1 MTTPAHAPGSH
12 APGPRTSDHSPAV
25 PPVSERPAPDPAT
38 APATELLPSVLVPNM
53 PDAPDALRP
62 YAELVRDTGARRLWT
77 GQSLK
82 VETHQAFAHLAG
94 AGVRVPVGTSV
105 TLMPLRHPYEAALQ
119 ARSLALMTGRTVV
132 AGYGVGAPA
141 FVRSLNG
148 RPYASPRTM
157 AADYLRT
164 VRALLDGE
172 IVDHAGDY
180 HALRGRLIPMEHPG
194 VEVGVGV
201 LRPNMARTAGG
212 VADVAITWMTPPGYV
227 AETLLPALEEGGKDR
242 DARCRVATV
251 VHVAVERAGRDPYVL
266 AHTAASGHLAADHY
280 TDMLRRAGVPADPS
294 DPQAGANSLVDSGT
308 YVFGSPDHIADRL
321 ATYRDAG
328 VDEVILNCAGVLFT
342 EGQEAAFRD
351 AREIIEAVRRRHR
364 D

>member
-1 MTTPAHAPGSH
+1 M
-12 APGPRTSDHSPAV
+12 
-25 PPVSERPAPDPAT
+25 
-38 APATELLPSVLVPNM
+38 
-53 PDAPDALRP
+53 
-62 YAELVRDTGARRLWT
+62 RDTGARRLWT

-94 AGVRVPVGTSV
+94 AGIRVPVGTGV

-148 RPYASPRTM
+148 RPCASPRTM

-164 VRALLDGE
+164 VRSLIDGE

-180 HALRGRLIPMEHPG
+180 HELRGRLIPMDHPG

-227 AETLLPALEEGGKDR
+227 ADTLLPALEEGAKDR
-242 DARCRVATV
+242 DACCRVATV
-251 VHVAVERAGRDPYVL
+251 VHVAVERGGRDPYVL
-266 AHTAASGHLAADHY
+266 AHTAAAGHLAADHY
-280 TDMLRRAGVPADPS
+280 TDMLRRAGVPADPA
-294 DPQAGANSLVDSGT
+294 DPRAGAV
-308 YVFGSPDHIADRL
+308 SPGGQRHLRVRLGGPHRRPARRVPGRRGGRGGPQLRRGALHRGPGRGLPGRRGDHR
-321 ATYRDAG
+321 G
-328 VDEVILNCAGVLFT
+328 GP
-342 EGQEAAFRD
+342 AA
-351 AREIIEAVRRRHR
+351 ARWLSRPSPRKPSP
-364 D
+364 

>member
-1 MTTPAHAPGSH
+1 MTA
-12 APGPRTSDHSPAV
+12 DNV
-25 PPVSERPAPDPAT
+25 
-38 APATELLPSVLVPNM
+38 LPSVLVPNM
-53 PDAPDALRP
+53 PEAPDSLRP
-62 YAELVRDTGARRLWT
+62 HAELVRDTGVRRLWT

-82 VETHQAFAHLAG
+82 VEAHQAFAHLAG
-94 AGVRVPVGTSV
+94 AGIRVPVGISV

-119 ARSLALMTGRTVV
+119 ARSLALMTGLPVV
-132 AGYGVGAPA
+132 AGYGVGSAA

-148 RPYASPRTM
+148 GPYPSPRTM

-180 HALRGRLIPMEHPG
+180 HALRGRLIPMEHPQ

-227 AETLLPALEEGGKDR
+227 AETLLPALEKGAKERDR
-242 DARCRVATV
+242 DTRCRVATV
-251 VHVAVERAGRDPYVL
+251 VHVAVERDGRDPHVL
-266 AHTAASGHLAADHY
+266 AHTAASGHLAMDHY
-280 TDMLRRAGVPADPS
+280 TDMLRRAGVPADPA
-294 DPQAGANSLVDSGT
+294 DPVAGAAALVDSGT
-308 YVFGSPDHIADRL
+308 YLYGSADHIAAGL
-321 ATYRDAG
+321 EEYRNAG

-342 EGQEAAFRD
+342 EGQAAAFRD
-351 AREIIEAVRRRHR
+351 AREIIEAVGRRHSG
-364 D
+364 

>member
-1 MTTPAHAPGSH
+1 MTA
-12 APGPRTSDHSPAV
+12 DNV
-25 PPVSERPAPDPAT
+25 
-38 APATELLPSVLVPNM
+38 LPSVLVPNM
-53 PDAPDALRP
+53 PETPDSLRP
-62 YAELVRDTGARRLWT
+62 YAELVRDTGVRRLWT

-82 VETHQAFAHLAG
+82 VEAHQAFAHLAG
-94 AGVRVPVGTSV
+94 AGIRVPVGTSV

-119 ARSLALMTGRTVV
+119 ARSLALMTGLPVV
-132 AGYGVGAPA
+132 AGYGVGSAA

-148 RPYASPRTM
+148 RPYPSPRTM

-180 HALRGRLIPMEHPG
+180 HALRGRLIPMEHPH

-227 AETLLPALEEGGKDR
+227 AETLLPALEKGAKETDR
-242 DARCRVATV
+242 DTRCRVATV
-251 VHVAVERAGRDPYVL
+251 VHVAVERPGRDPHVL
-266 AHTAASGHLAADHY
+266 AHTAASGHLAMEHY
-280 TDMLRRAGVPADPS
+280 TDMLRRAGVAADPADPV
-294 DPQAGANSLVDSGT
+294 AGAAALVNSGT
-308 YVFGSPDHIADRL
+308 YLYGSADHIAAGL
-321 ATYRDAG
+321 EEYRNAG

-342 EGQEAAFRD
+342 EGQAAAFRD
-351 AREIIEAVRRRHR
+351 AREIIEAVGRRHSG
-364 D
+364 